1 MRNLVVGLFFL
12 VTFYSFAQ
20 TDSLK
25 KDSTKATV
33 VADTLTQKD
42 SIAVINAAVKPEK
55 KKEEDSIFAYPAIVK
70 EDTIFWIHAK
80 KGVGSWRA
88 EHFNVEL
95 SKLQE
100 EGLFH
105 LDSLKFVEKED
116 VIMIHHGDVHLIT
129 ITQADAAYQNSSVYD
144 LARLYKE
151 NIEKAFAEEHVEK
164 SFREKLISW
173 IWIGVVIVALFFS
186 VKFLNRLFR
195 KLAKDIIP
203 RKLNHKIKHGIKIKE
218 VEVITAERLKVII
231 TLGVKWLQK
240 LLALFFIY
248 IAIMVMVKL
257 FPGTEKITD
266 QILGYLLTPLKSIG
280 GFLVEFIP
288 NMFRIFIIVMITKY
302 FVRFLKFIAEEIE
315 RGKLEVGGFYSDWA
329 GPTYKII
336 RFLVYVFSAVMIFPY
351 LPGSDSPAFKG
362 ISIFLGVLFSLGSS
376 SAISNLVGGIVI
388 TYMRPFKMQ
397 DRVIIGTTEGYVI
410 DKNLLVTKLR
420 TIKNEEVTIPNS
432 IVLNS
437 HIKNYH
443 ANHVNAPLIIH
454 LTVTIGYDV
463 PWKKVHELLINA
475 AKKTKDILDDPAPF
489 VLQTSLDDNYVSYQ
503 INGYIENINKMERI
517 CSLLNGHIQD
527 EFNTAN
533 VEIMSP
539 AYSAIRDGN
548 ESTIPSPNLP
558 EGYEAPKFRIGIIDK
573 LFK

>member
-1 MRNLVVGLFFL
+1 MKKSLTALL
-12 VTFYSFAQ
+12 LLLYSLGFTQ
-20 TDSLK
+20 NDSIPVDSLAK
-25 KDSTKATV
+25 VQPDTIKGIDSTAKTQV
-33 VADTLTQKD
+33 VVVQEK
-42 SIAVINAAVKPEK
+42 IA
-55 KKEEDSIFAYPAIVK
+55 EDSVYAYPAMVK
-70 EDTIFWIHAK
+70 GDTVFVIYAK

-88 EHFNVEL
+88 EHFNEEVASL
-95 SKLQE
+95 VE
-100 EGLFH
+100 EGAFFI
-105 LDSLKFVEKED
+105 DSLSFEEKED
-116 VIMIHHGDVHLIT
+116 VVMLYHGSIHLIT
-129 ITQADAAYQNSSVYD
+129 ITEQDADLQNSSVYD

-151 NIEKAFAEEHVEK
+151 EIEKAFLDEHVER
-164 SFREKLISW
+164 SFREKLMSW
-173 IWIGVVIVALFFS
+173 IWIGVVIIALFFA
-186 VKFLNRLFR
+186 VKYLNKLFR
-195 KLAKDIIP
+195 KLAKDVIP
-203 RKLNHKIKHGIKIKE
+203 KKLDHRIKHGIKIKE
-218 VEVITAERLKVII
+218 VEVITADRLKVII
-231 TLGVKWLQK
+231 AMSVKWLQK
-240 LLALFFIY
+240 LLAVFFIY

-266 QILGYLLTPLKSIG
+266 QILSYLLTPLKSIG
-280 GFLVEFIP
+280 QFLVEFIP

-302 FVRFLKFIAEEIE
+302 FVRFLRFIAEEIE
-315 RGKLEVGGFYSDWA
+315 KGKLELGGFYKDWA
-329 GPTYKII
+329 APTFKII

-463 PWKKVHELLINA
+463 PWKEVHKLLINA
-475 AKKTKDILDDPAPF
+475 AIKTKGILETPAPF

-503 INGYIENINKMERI
+503 INGYTEDIAKMERI
-517 CSLLNGHIQD
+517 RSLLNGHIQD
-527 EFNTAN
+527 EFNAAN

-548 ESTIPSPNLP
+548 ETTIPAENLP
-558 EGYEAPKFRIGIIDK
+558 SDHKPPVFRVGLIDK

>member
-1 MRNLVVGLFFL
+1 
-12 VTFYSFAQ
+12 
-20 TDSLK
+20 
-25 KDSTKATV
+25 
-33 VADTLTQKD
+33 
-42 SIAVINAAVKPEK
+42 
-55 KKEEDSIFAYPAIVK
+55 
-70 EDTIFWIHAK
+70 
-80 KGVGSWRA
+80 
-88 EHFNVEL
+88 
-95 SKLQE
+95 
-100 EGLFH
+100 
-105 LDSLKFVEKED
+105 
-116 VIMIHHGDVHLIT
+116 
-129 ITQADAAYQNSSVYD
+129 
-144 LARLYKE
+144 
-151 NIEKAFAEEHVEK
+151 
-164 SFREKLISW
+164 
-173 IWIGVVIVALFFS
+173 
-186 VKFLNRLFR
+186 
-195 KLAKDIIP
+195 
-203 RKLNHKIKHGIKIKE
+203 
-218 VEVITAERLKVII
+218 
-231 TLGVKWLQK
+231 
-240 LLALFFIY
+240 
-248 IAIMVMVKL
+248 
-257 FPGTEKITD
+257 
-266 QILGYLLTPLKSIG
+266 
-280 GFLVEFIP
+280 
-288 NMFRIFIIVMITKY
+288 
-302 FVRFLKFIAEEIE
+302 
-315 RGKLEVGGFYSDWA
+315 
-329 GPTYKII
+329 
-336 RFLVYVFSAVMIFPY
+336 MIFPY

-548 ESTIPSPNLP
+548 ESTIPSSNLP
-558 EGYEAPKFRIGIIDK
+558 EGYEAAKFRIGIIDK